1 MSQVFLLE
9 AQSKV
14 DHEEEEFIDGRKC
27 MPGLH
32 RLTSLPGGFGAGDAN
47 QVLKVQSVPRKPSD
61 VCRLQIYKK
70 INYITFMA

>member
-32 RLTSLPGGFGAGDAN
+32 RWTSLPGGFGAGDAN
-47 QVLKVQSVPRKPSD
+47 HSE
-61 VCRLQIYKK
+61 C
-70 INYITFMA
+70 